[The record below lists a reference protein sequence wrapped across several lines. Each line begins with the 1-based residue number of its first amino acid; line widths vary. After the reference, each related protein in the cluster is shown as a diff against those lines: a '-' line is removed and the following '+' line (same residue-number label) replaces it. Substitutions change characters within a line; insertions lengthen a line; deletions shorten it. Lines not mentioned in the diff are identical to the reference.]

1 MNLMSKWVKSTKWVK
16 IKKVKA
22 ITTKR
27 LTKDLTNKI

>member
-1 MNLMSKWVKSTKWVK
+1 MSKWVKWTKWVK

-22 ITTKR
+22 ITTKG

>member
-1 MNLMSKWVKSTKWVK
+1 MSKWVKWTKWVK

>member
-1 MNLMSKWVKSTKWVK
+1 MNLMSKWVKWTKWVK